1 MRCGGKCKERAHK
14 TDACWKQGTGLTCAV
29 GAEWVETTEDVSEV
43 SEMGTPRRHSGMT
56 LQLQPSLWDRRDYFR
71 PVFPDLSGFHLCR
84 NSTSH
89 TAGFPGLLVNSK
101 RRIFCNLPCE
111 VSRWWIRSA
120 WRINASLGWVLNT
133 IVGRNFTKITGLYV
147 LGQNASDY

>member
-1 MRCGGKCKERAHK
+1 MVGNVKREPIKLTPAESRAL
-14 TDACWKQGTGLTCAV
+14 GSPVPLGLS
-29 GAEWVETTEDVSEV
+29 GVETTEDVSEV

-56 LQLQPSLWDRRDYFR
+56 LQLQPSLWDRRDYFL
-71 PVFPDLSGFHLCR
+71 PVFPNLSGFHLRR

-89 TAGFPGLLVNSK
+89 TAGFPRLLVNSK
-101 RRIFCNLPCE
+101 RRIFCNLLCE
-111 VSRWWIRSA
+111 VSRWWLRSA